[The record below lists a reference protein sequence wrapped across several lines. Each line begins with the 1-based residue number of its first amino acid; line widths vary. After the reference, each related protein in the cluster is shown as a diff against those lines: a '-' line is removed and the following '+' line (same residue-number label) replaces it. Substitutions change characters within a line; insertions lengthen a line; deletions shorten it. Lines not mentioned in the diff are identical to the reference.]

1 MAGSGCDGF
10 HRTGYRFPFFIPIHL
25 EVVAPAVSVPSR
37 LVFSLGKLAG
47 DRRVAFQRHRGRQ
60 AGDGD
65 DRTPLN

>member
-1 MAGSGCDGF
+1 
-10 HRTGYRFPFFIPIHL
+10 
-25 EVVAPAVSVPSR
+25 VVAPAVSVPSR